1 MTRVSNA
8 KPCKVVYSLL
18 QHEYLGFLLE
28 SYIVQL
34 NPLGDFS
41 LSYNKIYSHTAK
53 EFEAYLDET
62 DFKIISLLEECEQEH
77 IIRKFYKKPERPAV
91 FFPKYYDDKMHLVVR
106 PYIEKRLLQAIAL
119 MVDKPIFEMGKEGNP
134 AWKKIK
140 VAADPA
146 SVLFHFR
153 RTEESTRY
161 FPTIKYQEKRIEFMF
176 KDAQIICNSPAW
188 MLLEGTLHYFEEGV
202 EGKKL
207 QPFLNKRFIEIPRN
221 AEPTYY
227 QKFIT
232 TLIEKHHVYAEG
244 FDIITEKYE
253 AKPILKVSEMWNK
266 QLQLVLYFKYGEYV
280 FPYRSGNKVSVTL
293 ERKGDNY
300 VFHRVKRSLQ
310 WEADKV
316 QELCDLGLQLE
327 DGAAFSIAAS
337 QKEEEQADVEKLY
350 SIFEWLGERQED
362 LQAKGFALE
371 QNEGEKKYLIG
382 NSRISI
388 DFKENSD
395 WFDVHAVVYFGPYE
409 VPFLELRNHILN
421 KIREFVLPN
430 GEIAIIPEVWFSQ
443 YSNLF
448 SFSESGSEFRLK
460 KMHIGLVKDYTND
473 NLATLTMDRKL
484 EQLSDFEEIEDVSI
498 ADAFQGELRPYQKA
512 GYNWF
517 YFLRKYNF
525 GGCLADD
532 MGLGKT
538 IQTLALLQKIKE
550 EHRQKAEE
558 ILQLDDKNFKDVSF
572 KVEPLTSLIVMP
584 TSLIHNWL
592 SEAGKFTPGLRIFVY
607 TGTDRIKDMA
617 PFAQYD
623 IVLTTYGI
631 VRLDK
636 DLLKDFYFHY
646 IILDESQIIK
656 NQSSKIAKAVKTLK
670 CKYRLILS
678 GTPIENSIEDLWSQ
692 MQFINP
698 GLLGNHTFFMD
709 EFATPI
715 EKKKDQDKADKLQ
728 ALIKP
733 FVLRRTKK
741 QVASELP
748 EKTEHV
754 YYSHMSEEQE
764 KVYEETKSY
773 YRNEILKML
782 TEQGMAKSQIHL
794 LQGLTKLRQIAN
806 HPLLVDDQYEDESGK
821 FSDVLMTLETILEKK
836 HKVLIFSQFVKHLSI
851 FRKQFDAQGIKYSY
865 LDGQTHNREEVVNEF
880 RKDENIQVFLIS
892 IKAGGVGLNL
902 TEADYV
908 FILDPWWN
916 PAVEQQAI
924 DRTHRIGQ
932 TKNVFI
938 YKFITKNS
946 VEEKILALQERKRF
960 LAETFISIEESFVK
974 SLTEED
980 IRAILE

>member
-1 MTRVSNA
+1 MF
-8 KPCKVVYSLL
+8 
-18 QHEYLGFLLE
+18 QHEYLGFLFE
-28 SYIVQL
+28 SHIVQL

-41 LSYNKIYSHTAK
+41 LTYNKIFSHTAK
-53 EFEAYLDET
+53 EFDAYLDET
-62 DFKIISLLEECEQEH
+62 DYKIIKLLEECEQEH
-77 IIRKFYKKPERPAV
+77 IIRKFYKKPERPAI
-91 FFPKYYDDKMHLVVR
+91 FFPKFYDEKMHQVVR
-106 PYIEKRLLQAIAL
+106 PYIEKRLLQALEL
-119 MVDKPIFEMGKEGNP
+119 MIEKPIFEMGKEGNP
-134 AWKKIK
+134 TWKKIK
-140 VAADPA
+140 LATEPA

-153 RTEESTRY
+153 RTEEGTRY

-176 KDAQIICNSPAW
+176 KEAQIISNLPAW
-188 MLLEGTLHYFEEGV
+188 MLLEGTLHHFEEGV

-207 QPFLNKRFIEIPRN
+207 QPFLSKRFIEIPRS
-221 AEPTYY
+221 AEQTYY

-244 FDIITEKYE
+244 FDIITEKHE

-266 QLQLVLYFKYGEYV
+266 QLQLVLYFKYSDYV
-280 FPYRSGNKVSVTL
+280 FPYHSGNKVSVSM
-293 ERKGDNY
+293 EKKGDNY
-300 VFHRVKRSLQ
+300 VFHRIKRSMQ
-310 WEADKV
+310 WEAERV
-316 QELCDLGLQLE
+316 EALVSMGLKPE
-327 DGAAFSIAAS
+327 DGAAFSINRT
-337 QKEEEQADVEKLY
+337 QEHEDVVDEERLY
-350 SIFEWLGERQED
+350 SIFEWLSEHEAQLTE
-362 LQAKGFALE
+362 KGFTLE

-382 NSRISI
+382 ASRVSI

-395 WFDVHAVVYFGPYE
+395 WFDVHAIVYFGQFE
-409 VPFLELRNHILN
+409 IPFIQLRNHILN
-421 KIREFVLPN
+421 KVREFVLPS
-430 GEIAIIPEVWFSQ
+430 GEIAIIPEAWFSQ

-448 SFSESGSEFRLK
+448 SFSETGNDFRLK

-484 EQLSDFEEIEDVSI
+484 EKLVDFDEIEDISI
-498 ADAFQGELRPYQKA
+498 SNAFKGELRPYQKA

-517 YFLRKYNF
+517 HFLRKYNF

-538 IQTLALLQKIKE
+538 IQTLALLQKVKE
-550 EHRQKAEE
+550 EQYQKADE

-572 KVEPLTSLIVMP
+572 KVERLTTLIVMP

-592 SEAGKFTPGLRIFVY
+592 SEARKFTPDLKLFVY
-607 TGTDRIKDMA
+607 TGTDRIKDPA
-617 PFAQYD
+617 IFADYD
-623 IVLTTYGI
+623 IVLSTYGI

-636 DLLKDFYFHY
+636 DLLKEFYFHY

-656 NQSSKIAKAVKTLK
+656 NQSSKIAKAVKSLK
-670 CKYRLILS
+670 SKFRLILS

-698 GLLGNHTFFMD
+698 GLLGNHAFFMD
-709 EFATPI
+709 EFAIPI
-715 EKKKDQDKADKLQ
+715 EKKKDQEKADKLQ

-741 QVASELP
+741 QVATELP
-748 EKTEHV
+748 EKIEHV
-754 YYSHMSEEQE
+754 YYSDMSVEQE

-773 YRNEILKML
+773 YRNEILKLL
-782 TEQGMAKSQIHL
+782 TEQGIAKSQIHL

-806 HPLLVDDQYEDESGK
+806 HPVLVDENYVDESGK
-821 FSDVLMTLETILEKK
+821 FTDVLMTLENILEKG
-836 HKVLIFSQFVKHLSI
+836 HKVLIFSQFVKHLNI
-851 FRKQFDAQGIKYSY
+851 FRKNFDQNNITYSY
-865 LDGQTHNREEVVNEF
+865 LDGQTPNREEVVNEF
-880 RKDENIQVFLIS
+880 RESNSIQVFLIS

-946 VEEKILALQERKRF
+946 VEEKILALQDRKKV
-960 LAETFISIEESFVK
+960 LADTFISIEESFVK
-974 SLTEED
+974 SLSEED
-980 IRAILE
+980 IRAILD

>member
-1 MTRVSNA
+1 MVRVSNT

-18 QHEYLGFLLE
+18 QHEYLGFVME
-28 SYIVQL
+28 AYIVQL

-41 LSYNKIYSHTAK
+41 LSYNRIFSHTAK
-53 EFEAYLDET
+53 EFDSFLDET
-62 DFKIISLLEECEQEH
+62 DYAIIKLLEECDQEY
-77 IIRKFYKKPERPAV
+77 IIRKFYKKPERPAI
-91 FFPKYYDDKMHLVVR
+91 FFPKYYDEKMHLVVR
-106 PYIEKRLLQAIAL
+106 PYIEKRLLQALNLAT
-119 MVDKPIFEMGKEGNP
+119 DKAIFEMGKEGNP
-134 AWKKIK
+134 TWKRIKI
-140 VAADPA
+140 ATEPA

-153 RTEESTRY
+153 RNEEGTRY
-161 FPTIKYQEKRIEFMF
+161 FPTIKYLDKRIEFMF
-176 KDAQIICNSPAW
+176 KDAQIICNQPAW
-188 MLLEGTLHYFEEGV
+188 MLLESTLHYFEESV

-207 QPFLNKRFIEIPRN
+207 QPFLNKRFIEIPRSS
-221 AEPTYY
+221 EPTYY

-244 FDIITEKYE
+244 FDIITEKYD
-253 AKPILKVSEMWNK
+253 AKPILKVSEMWNR
-266 QLQLVLYFKYGEYV
+266 QLQLVLYFKYGTYI

-293 ERKGDNY
+293 EHKDDHY

-310 WEADKV
+310 WEGAKV
-316 QELCDLGLQLE
+316 EELQLLGLQSE
-327 DGAAFSIAAS
+327 DGAAFSINKTS
-337 QKEEEQADVEKLY
+337 TEDVADTEKLY
-350 SIFEWLGERQED
+350 SILEWLSEHQQELED
-362 LQAKGFALE
+362 KGFVLE
-371 QNEGEKKYLIG
+371 QNDGEKKYLIG
-382 NSRISI
+382 TSKVSI

-395 WFDVHAVVYFGPYE
+395 WFDIHAVVYFGTYE
-409 VPFLELRNHILN
+409 IPFIELRNHILN

-430 GEIAIIPEVWFSQ
+430 GEIAIIPEAWFSQ
-443 YSNLF
+443 YGNLF
-448 SFSESGSEFRLK
+448 SFSESGNEFRLK
-460 KMHIGLVKDYTND
+460 KMHIGLVKDYTSD

-484 EQLSDFEEIEDVSI
+484 EQLANFDEIEDVSI
-498 ADAFQGELRPYQKA
+498 AKAFKGELRPYQKA

-517 YFLRKYNF
+517 HFLRKYNF

-538 IQTLALLQKIKE
+538 IQTLALLQKVKE
-550 EHRQKAEE
+550 EQQQKAEE

-572 KVEPLTSLIVMP
+572 KVEPLTTLIVMP

-592 SEAGKFTPGLRIFVY
+592 SEATKFTPSLSIFVY
-607 TGTDRIKDMA
+607 TGTDRDKNINE
-617 PFAQYD
+617 FAKYD

-636 DLLKDFYFHY
+636 DLFKDFYFHY

-678 GTPIENSIEDLWSQ
+678 GTPIENSVEDLWSQ

-715 EKKKDQDKADKLQ
+715 EKKKDQEKADKLL

-741 QVASELP
+741 QVATELP
-748 EKTEHV
+748 EKVEHI
-754 YYSHMSEEQE
+754 YYSDMSVEQE

-773 YRNEILKML
+773 YRNQILKLL
-782 TEQGMAKSQIHL
+782 TEQGIAKSQIHL
-794 LQGLTKLRQIAN
+794 LQGLTQLRQIAN
-806 HPLLVDDQYEDESGK
+806 HPKLVNSEYIDESGK
-821 FSDVLMTLETILEKK
+821 FTDVLHTLENILEKG
-836 HKVLIFSQFVKHLSI
+836 HKVLVFSQFVKHLTL
-851 FRKQFDAQGIKYSY
+851 FRTYFDAHKITYTY
-865 LDGQTHNREEVVNEF
+865 LDGQTQNRQEVVETF
-880 RKDENIQVFLIS
+880 RKDESIQVFLIS

-932 TKNVFI
+932 TKSVFI

-946 VEEKILALQERKRF
+946 VEEKILALQERKKH
-960 LAETFISIEESFVK
+960 LAETFIGIEESFVK